1 MTIPKIKEETVS
13 VVGVV
18 SCLKSIPGVRPWTE
32 GGQAMLPAS
41 PKYKYKYKYKYTY
54 KCKYKCKYKYTEGVA
69 RNVFIKHT
77 NTLGL
82 DMKILL

>member
-1 MTIPKIKEETVS
+1 MTIPNIKEEAVS

-41 PKYKYKYKYKYTY
+41 PKYKYKYK
-54 KCKYKCKYKYTEGVA
+54 CKYKYKYKYKYTEGVA

-77 NTLGL
+77 NT
-82 DMKILL
+82 